1 MGGGHPHVLHDH
13 RCPPVYL
20 TSIYAATTKM
30 RTVPFMVTMVI
41 GFFLRCYALALA
53 TVWGIDLFI

>member
-1 MGGGHPHVLHDH
+1 MPWSTPSGGVAILMFSTITGV
-13 RCPPVYL
+13 PPVYL

-53 TVWGIDLFI
+53 TV